1 MSIVKVVWLSIK
13 FGGKSDTVNT
23 NKQTKTNKTCL
34 LPERQAF
41 GSYHKTISNSK
52 ISLTELLNKLK
63 NDIMGNVFII
73 KANCFYMTG
82 S

>member
-23 NKQTKTNKTCL
+23 NKQTKHAYYQKDRHL
-34 LPERQAF
+34 EV
-41 GSYHKTISNSK
+41 TIKPFLASNSK

-63 NDIMGNVFII
+63 NDITGNVFII

>member
-41 GSYHKTISNSK
+41 GSYHKTIS
-52 ISLTELLNKLK
+52 
-63 NDIMGNVFII
+63 GI
-73 KANCFYMTG
+73 KF
-82 S
+82 